1 MPKQDGLSGCFLLV
15 LVGRL
20 VQICEDLPILTEK
33 QLLLLQTKRYLSSP
47 CQGTLFNE
55 LFQILDF
62 LSHNTCLPLGVTE
75 RGMEYEFRVAG
86 QNNIG
91 FGQESIKYLLT
102 PEGPPS
108 GPPTNISHHFQTPDV
123 VCVTWDIPLREHR
136 NGQITHYDI
145 EFHKKVDHTS
155 VTDRNTTQTKVKES
169 LQRSIHVTLT
179 QSNCVLLLVFVCVA

>member
-1 MPKQDGLSGCFLLV
+1 MASPVTKLNVIYPAHAKALYLMRCF
-15 LVGRL
+15 
-20 VQICEDLPILTEK
+20 
-33 QLLLLQTKRYLSSP
+33 RYY
-47 CQGTLFNE
+47 NV
-55 LFQILDF
+55 F
-62 LSHNTCLPLGVTE
+62 LSHDTCLPLGVTE
-75 RGMEYEFRVAG
+75 RGMEYEFRIAG
-86 QNNIG
+86 QNHIG

-108 GPPTNISHHFQTPDV
+108 GPPTNISYHFQTPDV

-169 LQRSIHVTLT
+169 LSKVN
-179 QSNCVLLLVFVCVA
+179 SCDCY

>member
-1 MPKQDGLSGCFLLV
+1 
-15 LVGRL
+15 
-20 VQICEDLPILTEK
+20 
-33 QLLLLQTKRYLSSP
+33 
-47 CQGTLFNE
+47 
-55 LFQILDF
+55 
-62 LSHNTCLPLGVTE
+62 
-75 RGMEYEFRVAG
+75 MEYEFRVAG

-108 GPPTNISHHFQTPDV
+108 GPPTNISYHFQTPDV

-136 NGQITHYDI
+136 NGQVTHYDI

-169 LQRSIHVTLT
+169 LSKGSSCDCYSVYLCAVVGFCLCGLGDIITCFQNS
-179 QSNCVLLLVFVCVA
+179 S

>member
-1 MPKQDGLSGCFLLV
+1 
-15 LVGRL
+15 
-20 VQICEDLPILTEK
+20 
-33 QLLLLQTKRYLSSP
+33 
-47 CQGTLFNE
+47 
-55 LFQILDF
+55 
-62 LSHNTCLPLGVTE
+62 
-75 RGMEYEFRVAG
+75 MEYEFRVAG
-86 QNNIG
+86 QNHIG

-108 GPPTNISHHFQTPDV
+108 GPPTNISYHFQTPDV

-169 LQRSIHVTLT
+169 LSKVNSCDT
-179 QSNCVLLLVFVCVA
+179 QSNCVLLLVFVCVAQVT